1 MEKESVSKRRERFEA
16 EALGL
21 MEPLHNLAL
30 RLTRSP
36 DQAGDLLQDTYV
48 RAYRAFDTF
57 RPGTDFRAWV
67 FTVMYSV
74 FSNQLRKE
82 RRSPETVSV
91 EDVEAV
97 LEARSAEVGKDHAM
111 AMLRERDPWAG
122 GPEAAEALRNLPD
135 DFRAAV
141 VLVDLEELSYEE
153 AARALDCPVGTV
165 RSRLFRGRKILLS
178 KLSGLAATLGYR
190 PRGKE

>member
-1 MEKESVSKRRERFEA
+1 MEKEALEARRARFET

-21 MEPLHNLAL
+21 MEPLFNLAL
-30 RLTRSP
+30 RLTGSRVE
-36 DQAGDLLQDTYV
+36 AEDLLQDTFV
-48 RAYRAFDTF
+48 RAYRAFDTY

-74 FSNQLRKE
+74 FSNRLRS
-82 RRSPETVSV
+82 RRRRPDTVPAEGL
-91 EDVEAV
+91 EDV
-97 LEARSAEVGKDHAM
+97 LEARGTGAGGDPEM

-122 GPEAAEALRNLPD
+122 GPEAAEALRKLPD
-135 DFRAAV
+135 DYRAAV

-165 RSRLFRGRKILLS
+165 RSRLFRARRLL
-178 KLSGLAATLGYR
+178 LPQLADLAARLGYR
-190 PRGKE
+190 RKDGK